1 MLQNTPHWPDRH
13 PLVSDA
19 EPGVLLVGDERI
31 EVGGANRTVL
41 TRYLAAVRR
50 QRGLAPD
57 GPVELRATDLASL
70 STVLDLDDA
79 ALESELAELLDLSP
93 ADARWTVRALMVG
106 ALMAVGATGVVGSS
120 LLSPAGATT
129 IAATPVA
136 PVAAEVSAPA
146 PADPDTPIYT
156 GVDLAPAVSATAP
169 ATEWS
174 YVDDTDDTEDPTG

>member
-1 MLQNTPHWPDRH
+1 MLQHTPHWPDRR
-13 PLVSDA
+13 PLASDA

-31 EVGGANRTVL
+31 ELGGTNRNVL
-41 TRYLAAVRR
+41 TQYLAAVRR

-57 GPVELRATDLASL
+57 GPVELRDTDLASL

-79 ALESELAELLDLSP
+79 ALESELAELLELTP
-93 ADARWTVRALMVG
+93 TDARWTVRALMVG
-106 ALMAVGATGVVGSS
+106 ALMAVGATTVVGGS

-129 IAATPVA
+129 VAATPDA

-146 PADPDTPIYT
+146 PADQDAPIYT
-156 GVDLAPAVSATAP
+156 EVDLAPAVSATAP

-174 YVDDTDDTEDPTG
+174 YVDDVEDPAD